1 MNIVQVAGIGVMG
14 VLLALQFQN
23 GKKEYGIYLGIAVS
37 ILIFLG
43 MNRNLSAMTETLT
56 LIGSFVQIDSIYVKA
71 LMKILGVTY
80 LAEFAAAICRDAGY
94 QTIAGQIEV
103 FAKLSILALGMPILK
118 ALLVTIR
125 GLG

>member
-94 QTIAGQIEV
+94 QTVAGQIEV